1 MYKLYRENALEQ
13 LKFINE
19 NSIDLLRTDPPYKL
33 NKTSGSKTSSSKS
46 DKWQGNLISGDKNAN
61 ILNDTKFSEWLALVY
76 KCLKTNSHFYVF
88 VNDKNVQEMLNEAQK
103 VGFKLHNILVW
114 KKNNKTPNRWY
125 MKECEFILFF
135 RKGKSFPINN
145 LGDSQLFDVKTIHGK
160 WKIHPTQK
168 PVEIIEKLILN
179 SSKEGDIV
187 LDCFMG
193 SGSTGVAC
201 INTNRKFIGIEMDDI
216 YFEIAKE
223 RIQNAYNNTIELN

>member
-1 MYKLYRENALEQ
+1 MSKLINGNAIEIMKT
-13 LKFINE
+13 LKYE
-19 NSIDLLRTDPPYKL
+19 SIDLVVTDPPYKL

-61 ILNDTKFSEWLALVY
+61 ILNDTKFSEWLPLVY
-76 KCLKTNSHFYVF
+76 KCLKMNSHFYVF

-145 LGDSQLFDVKTIHGK
+145 LGDSQLFDVKNIHGK
-160 WKIHPTQK
+160 SKIHPTQK

-201 INTNRKFIGIEMDDI
+201 VNTNRKFIGIELDEKYYNI
-216 YFEIAKE
+216 
-223 RIQNAYNNTIELN
+223 AYNRINGYIYE